1 MPKKAHI
8 PRKTCGFGLFLNA
21 LKGFESKVIGFRC
34 IFNFISFL
42 EKEKS
47 LWQEGGM
54 FNIPCFGSLM
64 KSRKSF
70 LKQKPTHF
78 SSCLPQPF
86 NPVPRAVKQFCRT
99 RDTEGGVGKAF
110 CVAFLL
116 SWN

>member
-8 PRKTCGFGLFLNA
+8 PRKTCGFGLFSNA

-54 FNIPCFGSLM
+54 FNIPCCGSLM

-86 NPVPRAVKQFCRT
+86 NLVPRAIKQFCRT